1 MKTSKTLP
9 VLFILA
15 AAVMWGCIGVFV
27 KRQTAD
33 GMTSAQI
40 TAVRCLVIS
49 LLTLIVILAT
59 DRSRLKIRPR
69 DAGWF
74 IANGLCSIYVFY
86 TAYQSA
92 IARTSMPTAVALLYT
107 APAFVLILSVIFF
120 KEKLNGVKILS
131 VVLSIAGSALV
142 SGIIG
147 GLVFEIGGI
156 GLGLL
161 SGLGYALYSIFSKV
175 ILKRY
180 HPFAN
185 LFYSFLVA
193 AAAGLATCDLPEMA
207 KLFSASKG
215 TLGTALL
222 NGLITGF
229 ISYMLYT
236 VGLTKVRASRA
247 AVYASV
253 EPVVATLIGV
263 FVYSEVLALPG
274 VIGICMVIAAIL
286 VQNLSSDT

>member
-1 MKTSKTLP
+1 
-9 VLFILA
+9 
-15 AAVMWGCIGVFV
+15 
-27 KRQTAD
+27 
-33 GMTSAQI
+33 MTSAQM
-40 TAVRCLVIS
+40 TTMRCLVIS
-49 LLTLIVILAT
+49 LLTLAVILAT
-59 DRSRLKIRPR
+59 DRSRLKIRLK

-74 IANGLCSIYVFY
+74 LANGICSIYVFY

-107 APAFVLILSVIFF
+107 APAFVLILSIIFF
-120 KEKLNGVKILS
+120 HEKITGAKCLS

-180 HPFAN
+180 HPFTN
-185 LFYSFLVA
+185 IFYSFLTA
-193 AAAGLATCDLPEMA
+193 AIAGMLTCDFGGMVR
-207 KLFSASKG
+207 LFSASHR
-215 TLGTALL
+215 TLAIALL

-236 VGLTKVRASRA
+236 IGLTRVRASRA

-263 FVYSEVLALPG
+263 FMYNETLG
-274 VIGICMVIAAIL
+274 IYGIIGICMVITAII
-286 VQNLSSDT
+286 VQNVGSES